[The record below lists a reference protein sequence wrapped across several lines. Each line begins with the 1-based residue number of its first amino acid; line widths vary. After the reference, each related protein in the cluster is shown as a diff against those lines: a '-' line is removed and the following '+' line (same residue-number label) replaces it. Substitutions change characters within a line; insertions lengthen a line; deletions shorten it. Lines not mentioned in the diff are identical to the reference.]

1 MSGGW
6 GWKETHERAGKV
18 KGYTAFRQ
26 SLTYPISGMWVFWLP
41 LAWIGF
47 EPQWVVLVVG
57 INLGYQFF
65 VHTQAVHKLPA
76 WIEFLLNT
84 PSHHRVHHARNDLYV
99 DRNFGG
105 VLIIWDRLFGT
116 FVEER
121 DDMPCEYGITRRQIT
136 THNPITLTFQEWRYM
151 WRQASRPGL
160 RVSERLRYL
169 WGHPDWEAPGA
180 MVQPNSPAIQAT
192 GQPVS
197 TVNKAA

>member
-1 MSGGW
+1 MDGGFDGVMIGWERGCGWYGGEW
-6 GWKETHERAGKV
+6 GD
-18 KGYTAFRQ
+18 
-26 SLTYPISGMWVFWLP
+26 
-41 LAWIGF
+41 LACG
-47 EPQWVVLVVG
+47 
-57 INLGYQFF
+57 
-65 VHTQAVHKLPA
+65 
-76 WIEFLLNT
+76 
-84 PSHHRVHHARNDLYV
+84 
-99 DRNFGG
+99 
-105 VLIIWDRLFGT
+105 
-116 FVEER
+116 
-121 DDMPCEYGITRRQIT
+121 YGITRRQIT

>member
-1 MSGGW
+1 
-6 GWKETHERAGKV
+6 
-18 KGYTAFRQ
+18 
-26 SLTYPISGMWVFWLP
+26 
-41 LAWIGF
+41 
-47 EPQWVVLVVG
+47 
-57 INLGYQFF
+57 
-65 VHTQAVHKLPA
+65 
-76 WIEFLLNT
+76 
-84 PSHHRVHHARNDLYV
+84 
-99 DRNFGG
+99 
-105 VLIIWDRLFGT
+105 
-116 FVEER
+116 
-121 DDMPCEYGITRRQIT
+121 MPCEYGITRRQIT